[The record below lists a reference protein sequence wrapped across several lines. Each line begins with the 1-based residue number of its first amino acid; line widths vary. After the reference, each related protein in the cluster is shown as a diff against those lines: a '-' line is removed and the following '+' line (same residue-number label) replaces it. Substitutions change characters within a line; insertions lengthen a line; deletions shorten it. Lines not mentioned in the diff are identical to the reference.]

1 MAINL
6 EYKMKEGQ
14 VYLYDVIVNNIKIF
28 RDSNNEEKEV
38 DEIKMKLTQK
48 VSKVLPNGEFELEIE
63 IDPVSFLRNNAPQ
76 EIAIPTQTM
85 KMVMDKKGKV
95 ISSTM
100 DSPVSSPSFPD
111 KPIEIGETWIS
122 KTTLRLAEGSP
133 IELNYYYTAKGFE
146 KVKNLDAILIEV
158 SSDKWENNVNEVHQS
173 LVSKGNTLFSVDY
186 GALLK
191 SDVETEV
198 KAKLT
203 NNNQEFISNVK
214 VSVILDKLI
223 QKDLQ
228 TSEEGF
234 LIK

>member
-1 MAINL
+1 MSINL

-14 VYLYDVIVNNIKIF
+14 VYLYDVVVNNIKIYK
-28 RDSNNEEKEV
+28 DANNEEKEI

-63 IDPVSFLRNNAPQ
+63 IDPISFLRNNAPQ

-111 KPIEIGETWIS
+111 KPVNIGETWIS
-122 KTTLRLAEGSP
+122 KATLRLAEGSP

-146 KVKNLDAILIEV
+146 KVKNLDAIVIDV
-158 SSDKWENNVNEVHQS
+158 SSDKWENTMNDVEQS
-173 LVSKGNTLFSVDY
+173 LVSKGTTLFSVDY
-186 GALLK
+186 GALIK

-198 KAKLT
+198 KAKIT
-203 NNNQEFISNVK
+203 NNNQEFISNVR